1 MVGPP
6 PPMSFRD
13 PIVFHLVGPWL
24 LDFSLGFS
32 FGVQGR
38 EEGMPGG
45 SQVRW
50 QVQFL
55 EVRSQHYLSPLS
67 IGHNAGMDPHV
78 AVTELES

>member
-1 MVGPP
+1 MLLPRQQERVVGSPA
-6 PPMSFRD
+6 PMSFRD
-13 PIVFHLVGPWL
+13 STVFHLVGPWL

-50 QVQFL
+50 QV
-55 EVRSQHYLSPLS
+55 
-67 IGHNAGMDPHV
+67 
-78 AVTELES
+78 